1 MATHTKN
8 LRQQLAQSGLANS
21 SFAQEI
27 LGENDMQGTQQ
38 IANMPADITSSFL
51 GRAVPVVAGTGT
63 NALNTAAN
71 LNTTSTWTP
80 GEFEQFIMAMQAG
93 QQVGSQAAA
102 GSGGGGAGGGP

>member
-27 LGENDMQGTQQ
+27 LGENDMQGSQQ

-51 GRAVPVVAGTGT
+51 GRAIPTVAGSGQ

-71 LNTTSTWTP
+71 LNTTQTTTP
-80 GEFEQFIMAMQAG
+80 GFWEMFMQGLSAA
-93 QQVGSQAAA
+93 SPAA
-102 GSGGGGAGGGP
+102 GGLGYAAGA